1 MTAVKK
7 IMIVAGE
14 ESGDMY
20 ASNIIKKLSHK
31 KNLRFYGMGSSRMK
45 NTKATMILDSSD
57 LSVMGFFE
65 IIKVYPK
72 LLKSLNI
79 MKKSISTVKPDLLVL
94 IDYQE
99 FNMKLAKYAKSN
111 GIKVLFYIS
120 PQVWAWREKRIK
132 NIKNYIDVMAVIFP
146 FENKYYENLG
156 IHSYYVGHPLVE
168 DNNYSKKYASDK
180 NYIGFFPGS
189 RMNEV
194 KKHIPII
201 NQVIEILHKKY
212 PEENFLVSRS
222 SNIDNKIF
230 QEYFSGKHYVSVIT
244 NENIYK
250 TIDMCKIAAAASGTI
265 TLQIALKKI
274 PMCVFYKLSNI
285 TYFLVRR
292 LVKTKFISLVNIVL
306 NKKAVEEFIQK
317 DASSEKISAEIEKI
331 INNESYKNNLIKNE
345 DLVEKKLLGD
355 SAKINIKD
363 LILNLL

>member
-1 MTAVKK
+1 MTGVKK

-20 ASNIIKKLSHK
+20 ATNIINKLSHK
-31 KNLRFYGMGSSRMK
+31 KNLHFYGMGSTRMK

-57 LSVMGFFE
+57 LSVMGFYE
-65 IIKVYPK
+65 ILKLYPR

-79 MKKSISTVKPDLLVL
+79 MKSSITTIKPDLLVL

-132 NIKNYIDVMAVIFP
+132 NIKNYIDEMAVIFP

-156 IHSYYVGHPLVE
+156 INSHYVGHPLVE
-168 DNNYSKKYASDK
+168 DNNYSKDYASDK

-194 KKHIPII
+194 KKHIPMI
-201 NQVIEILHKKY
+201 NQVIESIHKKH
-212 PEENFLVSRS
+212 PGEKFLVSRS

-230 QEYFSGKHYVSVIT
+230 QKYFSDKDYVSVIT
-244 NENIYK
+244 NEDIYK
-250 TIDMCKIAAAASGTI
+250 TIDMCKVAAAASGTI
-265 TLQIALKKI
+265 TLQIALKKV

-285 TYFLVRR
+285 TYFLIRR

-306 NKKAVEEFIQK
+306 NKKAIEEFIQK
-317 DASSEKISAEIEKI
+317 DASPEKISAEIEKI
-331 INNESYKNNLIKNE
+331 INNKSYKNNLIKNE
-345 DLVEKKLLGD
+345 NLVEKKLLDD
-355 SAKINIKD
+355 SAKININD